1 MRYDPR
7 QRAIV
12 AEDVRVPVTP
22 LMSYMLDALCEDPSR
37 ILSWDLLIQRC
48 YGRDEPEDP
57 LNSLKVTLCHLRR
70 RLRVAGLPN
79 PIEVRHGHGVAWR
92 GGL

>member
-57 LNSLKVTLCHLRR
+57 LNSLKVTLCYLRR